1 MGRTTERAELPRG
14 ISIRELKT
22 GPRIQIAFSYQ
33 GTECRELLPPGKINK
48 TTLDFAAGLR
58 AEIRRKI
65 ADKSFDY
72 AAYFPD
78 SPALKKFGKVQKWV
92 TLEALLRRQLAIYQ
106 KQAQDGTISASTL
119 LGYTKAIEKKLIPKW
134 GHIGIADLSPLALR
148 TWIAQLGVT
157 AKTTRN
163 ILTPLRSV
171 IDDAI
176 NDELIDSNPL
186 ERMAL
191 RKLLRQTAKK
201 SEYEVDPFAADE
213 VALLLQHARA
223 DERPLVQ
230 FWLETGL
237 RPGELIALTYSQ
249 ADIEKKHLT
258 INTNIVTGIV
268 DGKVQPVAKKPK
280 TAAGERIVEL
290 SEKAIH
296 ALQAQRRIYGD
307 TPRTWI
313 NPATC
318 QPWTTESQLRKTLWV
333 PLIKRAGIR
342 YRNPYQ
348 CRHTYASTLLTAGAN
363 PFWLV
368 TQMGHAD
375 VEMIFKIYGKWIHE
389 NFKQAGKFAPNS
401 HQQEN
406 TQSA

>member
-1 MGRTTERAELPRG
+1 MGRTAEHTGLPHG
-14 ISIRELKT
+14 VSIRELKT
-22 GPRIQIAFSYQ
+22 GSRIQIAFSYK
-33 GTECRELLPPGKINK
+33 GRECRELLPPGKINK
-48 TTLDFAAGLR
+48 TTLDYAAGLR

-65 ADKSFDY
+65 AEGSFDY

-78 SPALKKFGKVQKWV
+78 SPALKKFGKLQKWV

-119 LGYTKAIEKKLIPKW
+119 LGYTKAIENKLIPKW

-148 TWIAQLGVT
+148 TWIRQLGVT

-191 RKLLRQTAKK
+191 GKLLRQTAKK
-201 SEYEVDPFAADE
+201 SEYEVDPFTADE
-213 VALLLQHARA
+213 VELLQQHARA
-223 DERPLVQ
+223 DELPLVQ

-249 ADIEKKHLT
+249 ADTEKKQLT

-280 TAAGERIVEL
+280 TAAGERIVDL

-307 TPRTWI
+307 TPRIWI

-333 PLIKRAGIR
+333 PLLKRTGIR

-363 PFWLV
+363 PFWLI

-389 NFKQAGKFAPNS
+389 NFKQAGQFAPNS
-401 HQQEN
+401 RQQVN
-406 TQSA
+406 TQST